1 MRNLIV
7 VLSLAAVVAGGIYV
21 AIPYLKPSN
30 DSFAPK
36 TPSSHVSK
44 RLKGVFSGMKQGF
57 GN

>member
-30 DSFAPK
+30 DSFVPK